1 MDYCQMSF
9 VDSIVAQVLGLEVS
23 IHHAHA
29 RLASRTDGEALH
41 DLRINLRRL
50 RSLLRP
56 LRRLEA
62 PRALDE
68 AAADVGRLTTPVRDL
83 EVLVKELDR
92 QGFHAQAVRRREL
105 VESSYFAIV
114 ESSTLQQL
122 MVALDEWPAR
132 MRQVEREGLL
142 EHLRERVRTRLERQA
157 WGLHL
162 ALADPLHDR
171 HDLRLLVKRLRYA
184 HDAYPDLSTVS
195 EETLASLKA
204 VQSALGDWHDHF
216 LWCLKAEQEADLL
229 VLKDKWE
236 IAAEAELK
244 AAEVELLNLAERIS
258 LDVQTRSGN

>member
-1 MDYCQMSF
+1 MSF

-23 IHHAHA
+23 IHHAYA

-41 DLRINLRRL
+41 DLRISLRRL

-83 EVLVKELDR
+83 EVLIGELDR

-105 VESSYFAIV
+105 VENSYFAIV

-122 MVALDEWPAR
+122 MVVLDEWPAR
-132 MRQVEREGLL
+132 MRQAEREGEL
-142 EHLRERVRTRLERQA
+142 ESVRVRVRTRLDRQA
-157 WGLHL
+157 RGLHL
-162 ALADPLHDR
+162 ALAEPGHDR

-184 HDAYPDLSTVS
+184 HDAYPKLSPISAATA
-195 EETLASLKA
+195 ASLKA

-216 LWCLKAEQEADLL
+216 QWCLKAEQERDLL
-229 VLKDKWE
+229 VLKDMWE
-236 IAAEAELK
+236 VAATAELA
-244 AAEVELLNLAERIS
+244 AAEVELLNLAEC
-258 LDVQTRSGN
+258 LAQDVQAIPHK